1 LTVRLQPLGANQ
13 RAALANS
20 SRLAIENGLSRLRR
34 FLRSDRW
41 LSRDNRYRLSPVHV
55 LEEDAKANTIDE
67 EELVQYVAASGTL
80 HCSDGW
86 SLLGRALACH
96 ARGDTASALHLA
108 YYAEL
113 RACVSILAS
122 QGIGVFDDPSVSVGS
137 TGNCHLIRGYRTHVL
152 AWLALENWAD
162 TQSAADLLVD
172 TLSIQGIRCK
182 EWLDNFQKSS
192 VVNRSR
198 IASKW
203 LKTWGLDLRRFIDDR
218 EARNTVS
225 YQPSRIS
232 PLTRVSALESSDFL
246 CELWK
251 LHEPSAESRFENLD
265 RYLLRRILEET
276 YRVVRGRLPK
286 SDPVGFEADIES
298 MINQMNPGGLTADE
312 WVRFFARKADSN
324 DPSLITMAMN
334 TRKQESSHSHMQVI
348 SRAVI
353 MLRVATGACSNLLGN
368 VKFGKTQL
376 EFWWESLAQDLG
388 LWSDATRPDNITDL
402 WADVASAITQ
412 LSGWAESNK
421 TTANYANWQS
431 ECASGIS
438 VLGSCERIALW
449 GLGL

>member
-1 LTVRLQPLGANQ
+1 MEPLNANQ
-13 RAALANS
+13 AAALANS
-20 SRLAIENGLSRLRR
+20 SRLAIENSFPRLKRYLGR
-34 FLRSDRW
+34 DRW
-41 LSRDNRYRLSPVHV
+41 LSRDNRYRLRPKSV
-55 LEEDAKANTIDE
+55 LKLDAKANTINE

-113 RACVSILAS
+113 RAGVSILAS
-122 QGIGVFDDPSVSVGS
+122 QGIGVFDNPSVSVDSG
-137 TGNCHLIRGYRTHVL
+137 GNCHLIRDCPTHRL
-152 AWLALENWAD
+152 AWLALEKWAD

-172 TLSIQGIRCK
+172 ILSVQGIRCR

-192 VVNRSR
+192 VVNRKR

-203 LKTWGLDLRRFIDDR
+203 LKSWGLDLRRFIDDR
-218 EARNTVS
+218 EARNAAS
-225 YQPSRIS
+225 YQPTRIS
-232 PLTRVSALESSDFL
+232 PAAQVSALESSNFL
-246 CELWK
+246 CELWT
-251 LHEPSAESRFENLD
+251 LHEPSKSRFENLD

-276 YRVVRGRLPK
+276 YRVRRGRLPK
-286 SDPVGFEADIES
+286 SDPKGFEADVES
-298 MINQMNPGGLTADE
+298 MIEHMNPGGQTAEE
-312 WVRFFARKADSN
+312 WLQFFARKADSQ
-324 DPSLITMAMN
+324 DPSLISMAMN
-334 TRKQESSHSHMQVI
+334 TRTPGSSHSHMQVI
-348 SRAVI
+348 SRAVV
-353 MLRVATGACSNLLGN
+353 MLRVATGAWSNLLGN
-368 VKFGKTQL
+368 AKLGKTEL

-388 LWSDATRPDNITDL
+388 LWGDTTRPDNITDL

-421 TTANYANWQS
+421 ATANYANWQT

-438 VLGSCERIALW
+438 VLGSCERIGLW